1 MNFSA
6 FAKPRHLILL
16 IVSLALFLFP
26 LIFSTSIQAFR
37 IAPENIATDNLR
49 QIGDNDL
56 WANSGLIQAI
66 SLAEDKYNARGG
78 YKSSAFVDV
87 VPYEAMVTV
96 VLMGLQPFD
105 ILNHFIGDVL
115 YHHMYYRVT
124 VYFSILP
131 IAVGVYCLLM
141 GGAIASLTLVPKAIT
156 KSSLS
161 PRA

>member
-1 MNFSA
+1 
-6 FAKPRHLILL
+6 
-16 IVSLALFLFP
+16 

-37 IAPENIATDNLR
+37 VAPEHIATDNLR

-56 WANSGLIQAI
+56 WVNSGLGPAI

-87 VPYEAMVTV
+87 VPYGAMVTA

-105 ILNHFIGDVL
+105 IPNHFIGDVL
-115 YHHMYYRVT
+115 YHHMYYSVT
-124 VYFSILP
+124 VYFSILL

-141 GGAIASLTLVPKAIT
+141 GGAIASLIL
-156 KSSLS
+156 
-161 PRA
+161 